1 MTVLSIETATAVC
14 GVGLVRSGA
23 LVGEQFLEG
32 RSLHAERLLS
42 MIDAALQDAGM
53 DIRDVEGV
61 AVSIGPGSFTGLR
74 IGLSVAKGLVFGLG
88 RSLAAVPTLEALA
101 QRLVTTDSS
110 PHLLAA
116 LDARRDEVYCQLFRR
131 SGVELHPEGPPEDLP
146 VAAVA
151 RLLEGKRAVVTG
163 DGTEKV
169 LAEVSP
175 GSAIVGAPPDL
186 RRCSAATVGL
196 LGAQLLRAGQVADP
210 ATLEPRYIKEF
221 FLRTPSS
228 HKEGE

>member
-14 GVGLVRSGA
+14 GVGLVRGGS
-23 LVGEQFLEG
+23 LIGEQSLEG
-32 RSLHAERLLS
+32 RSLHAGCLLR
-42 MIDAALQDAGM
+42 MIDAILQEAGM
-53 DIRDVEGV
+53 HIRDVEGV

-101 QRLVTTDSS
+101 GRLATADSS
-110 PHLLAA
+110 PYVLAA
-116 LDARRDEVYCQLFRR
+116 LDARRDEIYGQLFRR

-146 VAAVA
+146 VTVA
-151 RLLEGKRAVVTG
+151 LGLLEGKRAVVTG

-169 LAEVSP
+169 LKEVSP

-196 LGAQLLRAGQVADP
+196 LGARLLQTGTVADP

-221 FLRTPSS
+221 FLRGPSS